1 MLEAILGWVGTAG
14 SLVAYTLLVR
24 GRLAPRSQLYLG
36 MNAAAATLAGTA
48 SVIYGA
54 WPSAASNFVWV
65 IMSVYPAIA
74 DMRRRTTERRAL
86 RDIAIVDADAD
97 TALLATAPI
106 RVMGGAST

>member
-1 MLEAILGWVGTAG
+1 MLEAILGWVGTVG

-74 DMRRRTTERRAL
+74 DMRRRAVGRRKV
-86 RDIAIVDADAD
+86 IEIADAD
-97 TALLATAPI
+97 IDRALPATVPI
-106 RVMGGAST
+106 PVMGGAAA